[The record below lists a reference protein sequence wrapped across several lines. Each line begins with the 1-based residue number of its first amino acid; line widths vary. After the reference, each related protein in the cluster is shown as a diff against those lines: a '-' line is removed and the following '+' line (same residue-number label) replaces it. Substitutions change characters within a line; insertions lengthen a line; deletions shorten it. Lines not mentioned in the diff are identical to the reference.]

1 MLCSTISQ
9 APLRRSPALRMKLPR
24 RAAPSPSVSSKAKK
38 PPKRQASAASGAS
51 ASVEEDTRD
60 GLRRRVTELT
70 AENEQ
75 LTEAVAARD
84 AFLAIAAHELR
95 NPMTPIIGRV
105 SMLRRMI
112 GNGRIHPEK
121 IEQSLDQIEWLMNMF
136 VKRATS
142 LLDVSRITSD
152 NLRLAKTKV
161 SVRELTQAV
170 ADNFRPLAQHAGS
183 ELKLDPPM
191 ADLSIMGDRLALEQV
206 LDNLVSNAIKYGGG
220 TPITMSATVDTGT
233 GVVRIYVTDGGPGI
247 SGEDQ
252 ARIFE
257 RFERAVN
264 PGNRAGGFGVGLW
277 IVKRLCE
284 AMDGS
289 IAVTS
294 APGAGSTFCVT
305 FPLAPTGNSQ

>member
-1 MLCSTISQ
+1 MN
-9 APLRRSPALRMKLPR
+9 LPR
-24 RAAPSPSVSSKAKK
+24 LSADPPPSVSSEAKSL
-38 PPKRQASAASGAS
+38 PKEAGSVASGS
-51 ASVEEDTRD
+51 STLVEGDPSDE
-60 GLRRRVTELT
+60 LRRHIAELA
-70 AENEQ
+70 AENAQ
-75 LTEAVAARD
+75 LAEAVAARD

-95 NPMTPIIGRV
+95 NPMTPIMGRV

-121 IEQSLDQIEWLMNMF
+121 IEQSLDQIEWLITMF
-136 VKRATS
+136 VKRATT

-152 NLRLAKTKV
+152 NLRLAKIEV
-161 SVRELTQAV
+161 NVRELIQAV
-170 ADNFRPLAQHAGS
+170 ADYFQPLAQHACS
-183 ELKLDPPM
+183 ELKLDLPM

-206 LDNLVSNAIKYGGG
+206 LDNLVSNAIKYTGG
-220 TPITMSATVDTGT
+220 TPIVMRAAADTGKGT
-233 GVVRIYVTDGGPGI
+233 VRICVSDGGPGI
-247 SGEDQ
+247 SPENQ

-264 PGNRAGGFGVGLW
+264 PGDHTGGFGVGLW

-289 IAVTS
+289 IDVTS
-294 APGAGSTFCVT
+294 TPGAGSTFCVT